1 MNSSAQAS
9 RFLIVVLA
17 GILSLCGLCNDASA
31 QTRTLN
37 AKCTLK
43 IDGAV
48 LLDDRCHFSSTA
60 DSDNFDDLR
69 MLIVCPN
76 GRDAAQADCAGYEQR
91 VARQG
96 VFGYLFRESGV
107 GRLCWNE
114 GSMRKAQS
122 CFEGLRRTGACWSN
136 PRATASGDASRS
148 RSVELCAWR
157 S

>member
-1 MNSSAQAS
+1 MHKPATPHPV
-9 RFLIVVLA
+9 LIVVLA
-17 GILSLCGLCNDASA
+17 GLFALFGLWTDATA

-48 LLDDRCHFSSTA
+48 HLDDRCHFSSTA
-60 DSDNFDDLR
+60 DSDSFDDLR
-69 MLIVCPN
+69 LLIVCPN
-76 GRDAAQADCAGYEQR
+76 GRDAAVADCAGYEQR

-136 PRATASGDASRS
+136 PRAVASGDASRS

>member
-1 MNSSAQAS
+1 MHKPATPQPV
-9 RFLIVVLA
+9 LIIVLA
-17 GILSLCGLCNDASA
+17 GLMSLFGLCNQATA
-31 QTRTLN
+31 QPRTLN

-43 IDGAV
+43 IDGV
-48 LLDDRCHFSSTA
+48 VQIDDRCHFSSTA
-60 DSDNFDDLR
+60 DSDSFDDLR
-69 MLIVCPN
+69 LLVVCPN
-76 GRDAAQADCAGYEQR
+76 GRDAAVADCAGYEQR

-96 VFGYLFRESGV
+96 VFGYLFRDSGV
-107 GRLCWNE
+107 ARLCWNE

-136 PRATASGDASRS
+136 PRATVSGDASRS

>member
-1 MNSSAQAS
+1 MTDPTHYRRLAA
-9 RFLIVVLA
+9 VVLA
-17 GILSLCGLCNDASA
+17 GLVVLTSAGNDASA

-48 LLDDRCHFSSTA
+48 HLDDGCHFSSTA
-60 DSDNFDDLR
+60 DSDSFDDLR
-69 MLIVCPN
+69 LLIVCPN
-76 GRDAAQADCAGYEQR
+76 GRDAAQTDCAGYEQR

-136 PRATASGDASRS
+136 PRAVASGDASRS

>member
-1 MNSSAQAS
+1 MTDPTHYRRLAA
-9 RFLIVVLA
+9 VVLA
-17 GILSLCGLCNDASA
+17 GLVVLTGAGNDASA

-43 IDGAV
+43 IDGTV
-48 LLDDRCHFSSTA
+48 HLDDRCHFSSTA
-60 DSDNFDDLR
+60 DSDSFDDLR
-69 MLIVCPN
+69 LLIVCPN
-76 GRDAAQADCAGYEQR
+76 GRDAAQTDCAGYEQR

-136 PRATASGDASRS
+136 PRAVASGDASRS

>member
-1 MNSSAQAS
+1 MTDPTHYRRLAA
-9 RFLIVVLA
+9 VVLA
-17 GILSLCGLCNDASA
+17 GLVVLTGAGNDASA

-43 IDGAV
+43 IDGTV
-48 LLDDRCHFSSTA
+48 HLDDRCHFSSTA
-60 DSDNFDDLR
+60 DSDSFDDLR
-69 MLIVCPN
+69 LLIVCPN
-76 GRDAAQADCAGYEQR
+76 GRDAAQTDCAGYEQR

-136 PRATASGDASRS
+136 PRAMASGDASRS